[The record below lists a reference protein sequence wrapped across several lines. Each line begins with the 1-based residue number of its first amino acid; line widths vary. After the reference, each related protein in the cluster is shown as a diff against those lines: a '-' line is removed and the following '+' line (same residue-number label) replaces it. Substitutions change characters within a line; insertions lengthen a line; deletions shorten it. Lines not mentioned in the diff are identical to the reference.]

1 MGRGFLPE
9 WRPGQSS
16 TIGVSMDLSKIK
28 NGQKIVLVA
37 GIVLIINLFLPW
49 WRVDL
54 GIVSGSANAFDA
66 FLAWFGSFLAIAAA
80 VIIALKVFSSVKV
93 NAGPLKAEH
102 IAFALGVLGFI
113 FILIEMFVD
122 NDFMFIGIWIGLIAS
137 AALAFG
143 TFLAM
148 KEEGLSAADFKAL
161 GKSGS

>member
-1 MGRGFLPE
+1 MA
-9 WRPGQSS
+9 PGQSP

-49 WRVDL
+49 YRLDL
-54 GIVSGSANAFDA
+54 GIVSGSWNAFHD

-102 IAFALGVLGFI
+102 IAFALGVLGLV
-113 FILIEMFVD
+113 FILISLLVNTD
-122 NDFMFIGIWIGLIAS
+122 VLFIGVFIGLIA
-137 AALAFG
+137 AAGLAYG
-143 TFLAM
+143 TFVAM